1 MKAMKSE
8 DKLFRR
14 LKLRLSNSIKNGTWK
29 DVKDAKQKLDLLEL
43 ANQNNYD
50 INSISQE
57 LDMSVVDVKQKVK
70 ALIKMVNEIKK

>member
-1 MKAMKSE
+1 MKVMNSE
-8 DKLFRR
+8 DKLLKR

-29 DVKDAKQKLDLLEL
+29 DVQDAKQKLDLLEL

-57 LDMSVVDVKQKVK
+57 LDLSVSDVRQKVK
-70 ALIKMVNEIKK
+70 SLIKMVNKLN

>member
-1 MKAMKSE
+1 MNSE
-8 DKLFRR
+8 DKLLKR

-29 DVKDAKQKLDLLEL
+29 DVQDAKQKLDLLEL

-57 LDMSVVDVKQKVK
+57 LDLSVSDVRQKVK
-70 ALIKMVNEIKK
+70 SLIKMVNKLN